1 MRRSRTPQ
9 HSLQPSDADVA
20 AAAAGDRRAWD
31 RVVDRHAD
39 QVWATVRGRGLDG
52 PLAGRVCQLTWLRLT
67 DHLHELA
74 THDDIREWVGIVA
87 DREAVIAIRG
97 LAPSTNAARPS

>member
-9 HSLQPSDADVA
+9 QTTLACDADVV

-31 RVVDRHAD
+31 RLVDRHAE

-52 PLAGRVCQLTWLRLT
+52 PVAARVCQLTWLRLA
-67 DHLHELA
+67 DHLDELA
-74 THDDIREWVGIVA
+74 THDDVRVWVGAVA
-87 DREAVIAIRG
+87 DREAVVAVRG
-97 LAPSTNAARPS
+97 LVPTTATDAP

>member
-9 HSLQPSDADVA
+9 PTSHASDADVV

-31 RVVDRHAD
+31 RLVDRHAE

-52 PLAGRVCQLTWLRLT
+52 PVAARVCQLTWLRLA
-67 DHLHELA
+67 DHLDELV
-74 THDDIREWVGIVA
+74 THDAVREWVGAVA
-87 DREAVIAIRG
+87 DREAVVAVRG
-97 LAPSTNAARPS
+97 LAPTRASDAG

>member
-9 HSLQPSDADVA
+9 CAHQPSDADVA
-20 AAAAGDRRAWD
+20 AAAAGDRRAWE
-31 RVVDRHAD
+31 RVVERHAE

-52 PLAGRVCQLTWLRLT
+52 ALAARVCQLTWLRLA
-67 DHLHELA
+67 DHLDELP

>member
-9 HSLQPSDADVA
+9 ISLQPSDADVA

-52 PLAGRVCQLTWLRLT
+52 ALAARVCQLTWLRLA
-67 DHLHELA
+67 DHLDELP